1 MSKRLPRFEDVT
13 GLDRLTGADYCHRR
27 GLLAYAVN
35 SRKGIVLR
43 DVNSSK
49 EQILHATGIA
59 EGGPVF
65 SPEGD
70 RIAFLA
76 VESGS
81 GRQVY
86 VHDLVSGET
95 MQVSRHPGVAMDIQW
110 SPDGRRIAFARV
122 VDHSSVAQKDEPIV
136 IEDFGYKFD
145 GRGYI
150 HLDEHMQL
158 FVADLDAHEER
169 CVGAG
174 NCDYLH
180 HTWMPDSRHLVCEG
194 DRFRSKGESLGYD
207 LLRIDVETG
216 EVERLSE
223 GLWLVSYP
231 NPVRPITSPDG
242 QWIYAGVL
250 DPACDTRNHDIYP
263 EVYFYRFAT
272 NGDTAPQRVFYGDE
286 QCYQCVQFPYNA
298 CGGWGLEKARIS
310 EDGRLLYYVSGW
322 QGQCNIYVLDLSG
335 DGHARLLAGGKQVYH
350 GLGPVQGSKMMV
362 SKVTATTPEAYYLMD
377 TETGRLEQCLYQ
389 SAQEYMDDVYIQP
402 TDDFFL
408 DAMDGCGRIHGY
420 AIPPYHREPGRKY
433 PVILYI
439 HGGPT
444 PFYTYGLTLEHHAL
458 AAEGFGVIFCNP
470 RGSTGYGWDH
480 QNVEGD
486 DLDRC
491 CYTDLL
497 QFVQEAARRYDW
509 MDADRVGVT
518 GGSFGG
524 YMTNYLATH
533 CKRFKAYVTQRSVT
547 NRLIGYASSDLQ
559 GSSARYNNYEEF
571 MIAQLRESPVALA
584 ERIDRPMLI
593 LHGME
598 DYRVPVE
605 GAHQFYTA
613 IKDIHPDLPVRM
625 VLFPHTGHEQPGD
638 PGQARVYYQEMVD
651 WFRAYL

>member
-1 MSKRLPRFEDVT
+1 MSKRLPQFEDVT
-13 GLDRLTGADYCHRR
+13 GLDRLTGGDYCHRR
-27 GLLAYAVN
+27 GLLAYAVQ
-35 SRKGIVLR
+35 SRQGIVLR
-43 DVNSSK
+43 DVNSGE

-70 RIAFLA
+70 RLAFLA
-76 VESGS
+76 VEPGS

-86 VHDLVSGET
+86 VYDLESGET
-95 MQVSRHPGVAMDIQW
+95 TQISRQPGVAMDPLW
-110 SPDGRRIAFARV
+110 SPDGRRLAYARV
-122 VDHSSVAQKDEPIV
+122 VDHSSSAQEDEPIV

-150 HLDEHMQL
+150 RLDEHMQL
-158 FVADLDAHEER
+158 FVADLDLGEER
-169 CVGAG
+169 CVGQG
-174 NCDYLH
+174 NCDYMH
-180 HTWMPDSRHLVCEG
+180 HTWMPDSQHLVCES
-194 DRFRSKGESLGYD
+194 DRFRSKEESLGYD
-207 LLRIDVETG
+207 LLRIDVRTG
-216 EVERLSE
+216 EAVQISE

-231 NPVRPITSPDG
+231 NPVRPLASPDG
-242 QWIYAGVL
+242 RWIYAGVL
-250 DPACDTRNHDIYP
+250 DPACDTRQSDVYP

-272 NGDTAPQRVFYGDE
+272 DGSEAPQRIFYGDAD
-286 QCYQCVQFPYNA
+286 CYQCVQFPYNA
-298 CGGWGLEKARIS
+298 CGGWGLEKARLS
-310 EDGRLLYYVSGW
+310 EDGRFLYFVSGW
-322 QGQCNIYVLDLSG
+322 QGQCNIYVLDLAG
-335 DGHARLLAGGKQVYH
+335 DGHARRLAGGRQVYH
-350 GLGPVQGSKMMV
+350 GLGAVQDGRMMV
-362 SKVTATTPEAYYLMD
+362 SQVTATEPEAYYLMD
-377 TETGRLEQCLYQ
+377 TATGALEQLLYQ
-389 SAQEYMDDVYIQP
+389 SAQDYMDDVEVQP
-402 TDDFFL
+402 TDDFFF

-420 AIPPYHREPGRKY
+420 AIPPYHREPGKTY

-470 RGSTGYGWDH
+470 RGSTGYGWAH
-480 QNVEGD
+480 QNVEGA

-509 MDADRVGVT
+509 MDKDRVGVT

-547 NRLIGYASSDLQ
+547 NQLICYASSDLQ
-559 GSSARYNNYEEF
+559 GSSKRYGSYEEF
-571 MIAQLRESPVALA
+571 MVDKLRESPVALA

-613 IKDIHPDLPVRM
+613 IKDIHPELPVRM
-625 VLFPHTGHEQPGD
+625 VLFPHTGHEQPRD
-638 PGQARVYYQEMVD
+638 PGQAAIYYQEMVS